1 MADLM
6 RRQSSPASRVFGDIF
21 GFDPL
26 RLLNQPDVFGIE
38 MRRTD
43 NGYEIDMPVAGFRAE
58 DISVSV
64 EDDVLTISGQND
76 RRRFTR
82 SMTLPDEV
90 DTDRIDARV
99 ENGMLTLM
107 LPRSPQAEPKR
118 IAVRVG
124 SGSTVAAASGN
135 GGSQGSPS

>member
-6 RRQSSPASRVFGDIF
+6 RRQSSPRSVFGDIF

-43 NGYEIDMPVAGFRAE
+43 NGYEIDMPVAGFRPE
-58 DISVSV
+58 DISVTV
-64 EDDVLTISGQND
+64 EDDVLSISGQND
-76 RRRFTR
+76 KRRFTR

-90 DTDRIDARV
+90 DTDSIDARV
-99 ENGMLTLM
+99 ENGMLTLI
-107 LPRSPQAEPKR
+107 LPRSPKVEPKR

-124 SGSTVAAASGN
+124 SGSAVGAASGN
-135 GGSQGSPS
+135 GGSQG